1 MSISD
6 KVKAINN
13 SIVQNKAQYDLDRR
27 TAMISGNL
35 SSGNVGKY
43 EFWTGL
49 NVLPEKYLLEKTAA
63 MKRFEYSLLGKEL
76 KKLTSLAEVQYQK
89 FNNAFESNKKKE
101 IKNKKSNLVY
111 NNCFTFLQI

>member
-13 SIVQNKAQYDLDRR
+13 SIAQNKAQYYLDRR

-35 SSGNVGKY
+35 SLGNVSKC

-63 MKRFEYSLLGKEL
+63 LKRFEYPLLGKEL
-76 KKLTSLAEVQYQK
+76 RKQTSVAEVQYQK
-89 FNNAFESNKKKE
+89 FNNAFESNKQEE